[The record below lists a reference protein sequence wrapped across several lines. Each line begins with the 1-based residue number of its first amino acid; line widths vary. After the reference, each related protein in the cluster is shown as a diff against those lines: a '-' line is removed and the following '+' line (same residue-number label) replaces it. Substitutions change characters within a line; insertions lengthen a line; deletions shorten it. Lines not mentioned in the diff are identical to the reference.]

1 VRLVIQ
7 RVSSARVI
15 VANQPVAEIGGGLL
29 ILLGVEHADTQ
40 AQARALAEKTAHLR
54 IFEDDAG
61 KTNRSLLDTGG
72 AALVVSQFTLY
83 ADTRRGRRPS
93 FTAAA
98 PPQTASPLVDDF
110 AAQLRALG
118 VPAQT
123 GQFGAH
129 MQVELVNDGPMTII
143 LDM

>member
-1 VRLVIQ
+1 MRLVIQ